1 MFRFLS
7 KNSME
12 SMEIRYWDNSGSE
25 SVMSIF
31 AGENVGFS
39 HNLGRLVPFYPQ
51 LPNKNAA
58 PATAGFAEAGAF
70 SCFNFMLLICK

>member
-39 HNLGRLVPFYPQ
+39 HNLG
-51 LPNKNAA
+51 
-58 PATAGFAEAGAF
+58 G
-70 SCFNFMLLICK
+70 